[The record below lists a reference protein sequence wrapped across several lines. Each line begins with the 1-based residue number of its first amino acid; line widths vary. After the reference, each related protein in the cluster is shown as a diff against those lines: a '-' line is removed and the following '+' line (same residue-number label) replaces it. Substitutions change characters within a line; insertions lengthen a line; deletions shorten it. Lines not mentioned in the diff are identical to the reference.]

1 MSFFSSS
8 LFHDFQMDAHR
19 AIALWVF
26 WVLQVL
32 FLLARTSG
40 EQSPLPHDHG
50 ALGQSFLKPALPVL
64 SVLPEID
71 HGLKRLGTFLCTSLH
86 SSRD

>member
-1 MSFFSSS
+1 MY
-8 LFHDFQMDAHR
+8 AHR

-26 WVLQVL
+26 WVLQGL

-50 ALGQSFLKPALPVL
+50 ALGQSFLKPALPVCSAL
-64 SVLPEID
+64 SEIRSWLEEM
-71 HGLKRLGTFLCTSLH
+71 GLFSVPTFTVAATDVVCGRLA
-86 SSRD
+86 